1 MQDERKAGYRHVV
14 KYIGL
19 FGSVQ
24 GLNML
29 MGVVRNKVAAVL
41 LGPDGLGLVSLLNTW
56 QGFSSQATN
65 LGLSFGSIPRLS
77 QLYEQGDSEAFARQ
91 VAALRLWCL
100 VAAALGFVFCV
111 LLAPL
116 FCRWVFP
123 SGDYVWWFAAIAPA
137 VAMIAVTGGELA
149 VLKASRH
156 LGALAKAQAVT
167 AIVAVVVAV
176 PLYWLFR
183 WRAIVPVI
191 VLSALVSMVAT
202 IAFSFRY
209 YPWRKMGRQQFAEG
223 RGMVQLGVA
232 VVVAATVGQ
241 LAELLLRAFLTREG
255 QLDAVGLY
263 NAAYTLTITY
273 SGLLFASLESDY
285 YPRLSACGTDK
296 ERCSLEINRQAEV
309 LLLLATPLLTVLMI
323 VLPIVVPLL
332 YSGRFAA
339 VVPMA
344 QVAVLA
350 VFFKALS
357 LPLSYIPL
365 TRHDSRAYMAIET
378 AYWLYFLVLAF
389 VAWRQ
394 WGLWGLGLA
403 LAVAHVVEWLV
414 IIAWSAWR
422 YGYRCSSSLLRLV
435 AVLVG
440 IALTGYAVTILTEG
454 VLYWVAGILLVLV
467 SIAFSLWRLMREKC

>member
-1 MQDERKAGYRHVV
+1 MRDERREGYRHVV
-14 KYIGL
+14 KYTGL

-29 MGVVRNKVAAVL
+29 MGIVRNKVAAVL
-41 LGPDGLGLVSLLNTW
+41 LGPEGLGLASLLNTW
-56 QGFSSQATN
+56 QGFASQATN

-77 QLYEQGDSEAFARQ
+77 QLYEEGDEAVFARH

-100 VAAALGFVFCV
+100 LAAALGFVVCV

-123 SGDYVWWFAAIAPA
+123 SGGYVWWFVAIAPA
-137 VAMIAVTGGELA
+137 VAMLAVTGGELA

-156 LGALAKAQAVT
+156 LGALAKAQAVL
-167 AIVAVVVAV
+167 AVGSVVVAV
-176 PLYWLFR
+176 PLYWFFR
-183 WRAIVPVI
+183 LQAIVPVI
-191 VLSALVSMVAT
+191 VLTALVGMVAT
-202 IAFSFRY
+202 IVFSLHY
-209 YPWRKMGRQQFAEG
+209 YPWREMGWHLLADG

-232 VVVAATVGQ
+232 VVVAATIGQ
-241 LAELLLRAFLTREG
+241 LAELILRAFLTREG
-255 QLDAVGLY
+255 QLDDVGLY

-273 SGLLFASLESDY
+273 SGLIFASLESDY
-285 YPRLSACGTDK
+285 YPRLSACGTDQD
-296 ERCSLEINRQAEV
+296 RCSMEINRQAEV

-323 VLPIVVPLL
+323 ALPIVVPLL

-350 VFFKALS
+350 IFFKALS
-357 LPLSYIPL
+357 LPLSYLPL
-365 TRHDSRAYMAIET
+365 ARHDSRAYVTIET
-378 AYWLYFLVLAF
+378 AYWLYFLLMGFSAY
-389 VAWRQ
+389 WQ
-394 WGLWGLGLA
+394 WGLWGMGVA

-422 YGYRCSSSLLRLV
+422 YGYRCSRMAVVLLV
-435 AVLVG
+435 
-440 IALTGYAVTILTEG
+440 IALIGYAVTILTEG
-454 VLYWVAGILLVLV
+454 VLYWVAGSLLVLV
-467 SIAFSLWRLMREKC
+467 SIAFSLWKLTHPHLFG